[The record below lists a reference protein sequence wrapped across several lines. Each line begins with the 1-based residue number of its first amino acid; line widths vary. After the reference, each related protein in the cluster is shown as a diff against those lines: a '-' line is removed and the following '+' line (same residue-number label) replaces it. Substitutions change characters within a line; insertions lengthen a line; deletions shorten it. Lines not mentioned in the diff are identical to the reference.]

1 MLCIE
6 QENVIKWQSI
16 TSNFIIMPHLLE
28 HIQRD
33 SQFMSMAYCNSFKGY
48 KIYKEGVH
56 NPWEQNADTPS
67 MWLEH
72 SDSENKET
80 SHGNDVKA

>member
-1 MLCIE
+1 
-6 QENVIKWQSI
+6 
-16 TSNFIIMPHLLE
+16 
-28 HIQRD
+28 
-33 SQFMSMAYCNSFKGY
+33 MSMAYCNSFKGY